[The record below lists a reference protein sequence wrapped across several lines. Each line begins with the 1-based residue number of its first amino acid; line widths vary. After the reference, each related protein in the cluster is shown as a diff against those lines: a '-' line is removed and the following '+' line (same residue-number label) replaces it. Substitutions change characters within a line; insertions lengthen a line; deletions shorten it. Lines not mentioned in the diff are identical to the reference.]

1 MPSEPADMGGDPLGT
16 LTALDAAAAAP
27 AMAKLWEESGQAA
40 PAGFVELLVGG
51 DLVARRRALALD
63 DEADAPI
70 AAAARAIAADPALAR
85 LAWHLHW
92 RTFVAPQHGCIWGAP
107 EIGGR
112 HAGISGG
119 FYLLL
124 ALEFAPRLQALHRQR
139 GYAPAVTT
147 ETLLE
152 AGCFVGNHRVGE
164 KSTGIYARQFPWF
177 ATYLAADPYVRLG
190 RLEFQLHAWGGGAAV
205 WRRDDGAVVA
215 LAEDGVDIDQGGL
228 CSGRAGAFRTRLEED
243 GDAARGHPIDPV
255 GRVLPWRV
263 RLPRDRWSPQL
274 RRGDQ
279 VLDVHIPAGGRM
291 DWESCQE
298 SFRRAHAFF
307 AVHHA
312 DRPARAAVCA
322 TWFLDPRLTE
332 VLPAE
337 ANPLRLA
344 RAVHLFPVQPN
355 PGSLWFVFQRPTPPD
370 VDVATL
376 PQDTA
381 LRRGL
386 AGFLA
391 SGRSWNGG
399 GMFALWED
407 LPSLRDGLYRE
418 RWQAVADTLERC

>member
-1 MPSEPADMGGDPLGT
+1 MGGDPVGT
-16 LTALDAAAAAP
+16 LTVLGAEAAVP
-27 AMAKLWEESGQAA
+27 AMSKLWDESGRAA
-40 PAGFVELLVGG
+40 PAGFVDLLIGG

-70 AAAARAIAADPALAR
+70 ATAARAIAADPALAR

-92 RTFVAPQHGCIWGAP
+92 RVFVAPQHGCPWGAP

-112 HAGISGG
+112 QAGISGG

-124 ALEFAPRLQALHRQR
+124 ALEFAPRLQALHRSR
-139 GYAPAVTT
+139 GYDPVVTG
-147 ETLLE
+147 ETVQQI
-152 AGCFVGNHRVGE
+152 GCFVGNHRIGE
-164 KSTGIYARQFPWF
+164 RTTGIYARQFPWL
-177 ATYLAADPYVRLG
+177 ASYLVADPYVRLG
-190 RLEFQLHAWGGGAAV
+190 RLEFQLNPWGGGASV

-215 LAEDGVDIDQGGL
+215 LAEDALEIDDGGL
-228 CSGRAGAFRTRLEED
+228 RRSASGAFRSRLEED
-243 GDAARGHPIDPV
+243 GDAVRGHPIDPA

-263 RLPRDRWSPQL
+263 RLPRASWSPRL
-274 RRGDQ
+274 RRGDA

-291 DWESCQE
+291 DWEACQD

-307 AVHHA
+307 PRHHGE
-312 DRPARAAVCA
+312 RPARAAVCS
-322 TWFLDPRLTE
+322 TWFLDPRLAE

-344 RAVHLFPVQPN
+344 RAVYLFPVPPN
-355 PGSLWFVFQRPTPPD
+355 PDSLWFVFQRPTPPG

-391 SGRSWNGG
+391 GGRSWNGG

-418 RWQAVADTLERC
+418 RWQALAGTLDRC